1 MSQNVDRTKL
11 ITAKVVDFLNVVL
24 ASECTKDFEYV
35 LKTDKIWFG
44 TEDGTFFGLTEE
56 AVKQHKEL
64 TGAALRMKPWN
75 RLSQKYVQ
83 NQMNDLYR
91 KSLSDIVKGAGSSNL
106 PLSVSPADVNDT
118 REQVNTLVADFD
130 REASEVWTVYLPLT
144 GITRISGNSL
154 KIGHACL
161 RYMTSADTDA
171 LSDEVEAI
179 FLAKY
184 GPGAKING

>member
-1 MSQNVDRTKL
+1 
-11 ITAKVVDFLNVVL
+11 
-24 ASECTKDFEYV
+24 
-35 LKTDKIWFG
+35 
-44 TEDGTFFGLTEE
+44 
-56 AVKQHKEL
+56 
-64 TGAALRMKPWN
+64 
-75 RLSQKYVQ
+75 
-83 NQMNDLYR
+83 MNDLYR

-130 REASEVWTVYLPLT
+130 REASEVGTVYLPLT
-144 GITRISGNSL
+144 VITRIIGNSL